1 MKAKA
6 PYGRLFCLEG
16 GKDMK
21 AVLMLEDGTMFE
33 GTSFGAE
40 GEAVG
45 EVVFN
50 TQVVGFQ
57 EIVTDPA
64 YRKQIIAIGYPHVGN
79 VGINDRSHE
88 SGQAHASALVVK
100 EYSRIYS
107 NWQARG
113 SLEDFM
119 KKNKVIGIEGVD
131 TRALTVHIRDN
142 GEMRGIVSTNDFSK
156 QSLVEKAKSY
166 ELPDLAQEILN
177 PKSEIRNKSK
187 IPNPKVIINLGV
199 NNSTLAKFPEA
210 EIVPCDVTAEKI
222 LDKKP
227 EQVVISGGPGDPRKL
242 TGLIDEVKKLIGK
255 VPLYGIQN
263 GACVLA
269 LALGC
274 KVNRMKVG
282 HHGVNHPVV
291 DPKTGR
297 GEISVQNHSYGIEE
311 VPNNVKVVHVN
322 LNDKTIEKIQSKDGT
337 CVATLYYP
345 IDERG
350 KLEPGY
356 KKV

>member
-1 MKAKA
+1 MKAILA
-6 PYGRLFCLEG
+6 
-16 GKDMK
+16 
-21 AVLMLEDGTMFE
+21 LEDGTIFE

-40 GEAVG
+40 GEAIG

-57 EIVTDPA
+57 EILTDPA

-88 SGQAHASALVVK
+88 SDQAHASALVVK
-100 EYSRIYS
+100 EYSRVYS
-107 NWQARG
+107 NWQSKG
-113 SLEDFM
+113 SFEDFM
-119 KKNKVIGIEGVD
+119 KKSKVIGIEGID

-142 GEMRGIVSTNDFSK
+142 GEMKGIVSTKDFNK
-156 QSLVEKAKSY
+156 ESLVNKAKSY
-166 ELPDLAQEILN
+166 QLPDLVAEI
-177 PKSEIRNKSK
+177 KSEIRSTKSETK
-187 IPNPKVIINLGV
+187 PKSETIIINLGI
-199 NNSTLAKFPEA
+199 NNSTLAKFPGA
-210 EIVPCDVTAEKI
+210 KVLPYDVKADKI

-227 EQVVISGGPGDPRKL
+227 EQIVISSGPGDPRKL
-242 TGLIDEVKKLIGK
+242 TGLVEEVKKLIGK
-255 VPLYGIQN
+255 VSIYGIQN
-263 GACVLA
+263 GAIVLA

-274 KVNRMKVG
+274 TVERMKVG

-297 GEISVQNHSYGIEE
+297 GEISVQNHSYGIEN

-322 LNDKTIEKIQSKDGT
+322 LNDKTIEKIQSKDGS

-350 KLEPGY
+350 KLAKGY
-356 KKV
+356 KLV

>member
-1 MKAKA
+1 MKAILA
-6 PYGRLFCLEG
+6 
-16 GKDMK
+16 
-21 AVLMLEDGTMFE
+21 LEDGTIFE

-40 GEAVG
+40 GEAIG

-57 EIVTDPA
+57 EILTDPA

-79 VGINDRSHE
+79 VGINDKSHE
-88 SGQAHASALVVK
+88 SDQAHASSLVVK
-100 EYSRIYS
+100 EYSNIYS
-107 NWQARG
+107 NWQAKG

-119 KKNKVIGIEGVD
+119 KKSKVIGIEGID

-142 GEMRGIVSTNDFSK
+142 GEMRGVVSTKDFNK
-156 QSLVEKAKSY
+156 ESLINKAKSY
-166 ELPDLAQEILN
+166 ELPDLVSEIKSEIRSTKPALPAGRSETN
-177 PKSEIRNKSK
+177 PKSETI
-187 IPNPKVIINLGV
+187 IINLGV
-199 NNSTLAKFPEA
+199 NNSTLAKYPGA
-210 EIVPCDVTAEKI
+210 KVVAHDTSAEKI
-222 LDKKP
+222 LAKKP
-227 EQVVISGGPGDPRKL
+227 EQVVISSGPGDPRKL
-242 TGLIDEVKKLIGK
+242 TSLVEEVKKLVGK

-274 KVNRMKVG
+274 TVERMKVG

-291 DPKTGR
+291 DPKSGK
-297 GEISVQNHSYGIEE
+297 GEISIQNHSYGIEN
-311 VPNNVKVVHVN
+311 VPNNVRVVHVN
-322 LNDKTIEKIQSKDGT
+322 LNDKTIEKIQSKDGM

-350 KLEPGY
+350 KLDPGY
-356 KKV
+356 KRV